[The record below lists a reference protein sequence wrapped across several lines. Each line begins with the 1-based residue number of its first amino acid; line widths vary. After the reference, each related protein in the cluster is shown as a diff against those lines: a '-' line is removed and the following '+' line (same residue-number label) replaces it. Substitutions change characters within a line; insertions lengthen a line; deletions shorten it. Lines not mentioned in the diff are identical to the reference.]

1 MSFPLSS
8 NHYST
13 DDQIAD
19 VVSFLS
25 NDADPTYSELM
36 ENSFLAEFPEYNSLE
51 WSGSWVDTENSNV
64 DLDYMSWVADWL
76 ENNTP
81 VFWEEGE
88 PFMAEPGDTD
98 PED

>member
-25 NDADPTYSELM
+25 NDDAYSTLM
-36 ENSFLAEFPEYNSLE
+36 ETSFKNEFPEYNSLE

-64 DLDYMSWVADWL
+64 DLDYMSWVAEWL

-88 PFMAEPGDTD
+88 PYMAEPDDIEPT
-98 PED
+98 ED

>member
-25 NDADPTYSELM
+25 NDDTYSTLM
-36 ENSFLAEFPEYNSLE
+36 DTRFIAEFPEYNELV
-51 WSGSWVDTENSNV
+51 WSGSWVDTESSNV
-64 DLDYMSWVADWL
+64 DLEYMSWVAEWL
-76 ENNTP
+76 ENYTP

-88 PFMAEPGDTD
+88 PYMAEPDDID

>member
-19 VVSFLS
+19 VISFLS
-25 NDADPTYSELM
+25 ATEDYFSIM
-36 ENSFLAEFPEYNSLE
+36 EVQFLAEFPEYNDLE
-51 WSGSWVDTENSNV
+51 WSGSWVDTESSNV
-64 DLDYMSWVADWL
+64 DLDYMMWVAEWL

-88 PFMAEPGDTD
+88 PFMAEPSDPTD
-98 PED
+98 DDL